1 MFELALIV
9 LQLALFLGTLTVYL
23 LARRT
28 ASTNAAMQ
36 KNLDELLQELQAT
49 SELVVNDLNERARA
63 IRALLDQADTRR
75 QHLDSATDRATPRP
89 ARDLPTARPIL
100 APESP
105 GRITFSEPG
114 RRESQPS
121 SRPVPPRQRQVVAA
135 EPPTVQSLAADGL
148 PAVEIARQLGIT
160 REEVD
165 MALSYQ
171 GTYKSV
177 LK

>member
-1 MFELALIV
+1 
-9 LQLALFLGTLTVYL
+9 
-23 LARRT
+23 
-28 ASTNAAMQ
+28 
-36 KNLDELLQELQAT
+36 
-49 SELVVNDLNERARA
+49 
-63 IRALLDQADTRR
+63 
-75 QHLDSATDRATPRP
+75 
-89 ARDLPTARPIL
+89 
-100 APESP
+100 
-105 GRITFSEPG
+105 
-114 RRESQPS
+114 
-121 SRPVPPRQRQVVAA
+121 VVAA